1 MDQVETT
8 ARLFP
13 PALGV
18 PKLYDLTTPA
28 NYTSGQVIFSTAAA
42 YNGGAIVALPQPQA
56 VPALAPV
63 AGASRVQMWRTIP
76 LRTRPN
82 AALFTRGEFTV
93 MAGISNAVQQATEL
107 IWMYDQYFWSKP
119 LARQLNA
126 RLVAQPGLRM
136 ILILP
141 PFADASPGDA
151 HLARRLALELLTANG
166 VAPRVGVY
174 NMWYRAPGAGAGPAV
189 NRGIYVHAKSHT
201 YDDQLLVCGSANLN
215 RRSFLCDTELA
226 CAVLDNALVHAH
238 QQQQWAQLFPNTLWP
253 PAVNYG
259 APGWGAQFFTQFQAA
274 QAAAALAGDY
284 RLIQDPWAANGPLPN
299 GVVRPVSAF
308 LGADYATA
316 MDPASVTL
324 LVENDPPQLV
334 VEVPLDRIVTR
345 LENTPNNNWE
355 WRHW

>member
-1 MDQVETT
+1 
-8 ARLFP
+8 
-13 PALGV
+13 
-18 PKLYDLTTPA
+18 
-28 NYTSGQVIFSTAAA
+28 
-42 YNGGAIVALPQPQA
+42 
-56 VPALAPV
+56 
-63 AGASRVQMWRTIP
+63 
-76 LRTRPN
+76 
-82 AALFTRGEFTV
+82 
-93 MAGISNAVQQATEL
+93 MAGISNAAQQATEL

-126 RLVAQPGLRM
+126 RLVAQPGLHL

-141 PFADASPGDA
+141 PYADTSAGDA

-166 VAPRVGVY
+166 VGNRVGVY
-174 NMWYRAPGAGAGPAV
+174 NMWLRQPPGNTPAL

-226 CAVLDNALVHAH
+226 CAVLSNALVQAH
-238 QQQQWAQLFPNTLWP
+238 QQQLWAQLFPHTLWPLP

-274 QAAAALAGDY
+274 QVAAVVAGDY
-284 RLIQDPWAANGPLPN
+284 RLIQDPWVANGLLPN
-299 GVVRPVSAF
+299 NVRRPVSGF
-308 LGADYATA
+308 LGPDYATA
-316 MDPASVTL
+316 MDPTSVTL
-324 LVENDPPQLV
+324 LIENDPPQLV
-334 VEVPLDRIVTR
+334 AEVPLDRIVTR